1 MKHMGIPAL
10 KPIFLFLIVV
20 MSQSL
25 PGCVEE
31 VCGDVIEVNSLI
43 PEEAETMIFLLSH
56 MPCEKMGPNT
66 AGVLCYVVKFTAILV
81 EGVSEFCTGY
91 SFLSDQASEQKEVV
105 IGVWESA
112 KGYSIGDEKEDLQ
125 EFEMLSYIVE
135 DDFSEAS
142 WEFTIDEEGN
152 IYHFF

>member
-1 MKHMGIPAL
+1 MGISAI
-10 KPIFLFLIVV
+10 KPIFLFFILV

-43 PEEAETMIFLLSH
+43 PEEAGMMILLLSH
-56 MPCEKMGPNT
+56 IPCEKMGPNT

-81 EGVSEFCTGY
+81 EGITEFCTGY
-91 SFLSDQASEQKEVV
+91 SFMSEQASEQKEVV
-105 IGVWESA
+105 IGVWEA
-112 KGYSIGDEKEDLQ
+112 GKDYVIGDEKEDLQ
-125 EFEMLSYIVE
+125 EFEMLSYVVE

-142 WEFTIDEEGN
+142 WEFTVDEEGN

>member
-1 MKHMGIPAL
+1 MGNSKV
-10 KPIFLFLIVV
+10 KPMFLLIIVV

-31 VCGDVIEVNSLI
+31 VCGDVIEINSLV
-43 PEEAETMIFLLSH
+43 PEEAGMVIFVLSH
-56 MPCEKMGPNT
+56 LPCEKMGPNN

-81 EGVSEFCTGY
+81 EGITEFCTGF
-91 SFLSDQASEQKEVV
+91 SFVSEQASEQKEVV
-105 IGVWESA
+105 IGVLEA
-112 KGYSIGDEKEDLQ
+112 GKGYVVGDEKEDLQ

-135 DDFSEAS
+135 DDFSEA
-142 WEFTIDEEGN
+142 FTIDEEGN